1 MISLNLNSTIVG
13 YDDEEDLDNSNNS
26 SPFGGF
32 RWPPPSVRQR
42 HPASLSES
50 FTSSLQ
56 RFLSRNGGH
65 PRGLGWNSDEHLD
78 VTELRRVPS
87 RRSYVDYEEYQDRQ
101 TSDDYGDEVPF

>member
-13 YDDEEDLDNSNNS
+13 YDDEEELGEPNNS
-26 SPFGGF
+26 PVGGF
-32 RWPPPSVRQR
+32 RWPPPELLGGSI
-42 HPASLSES
+42 AA
-50 FTSSLQ
+50 FQ
-56 RFLSRNGGH
+56 RFLRRNGGH

-101 TSDDYGDEVPF
+101 ASDDYGDEVPF